1 MCLLVLA
8 WRVHAR
14 YRLVV
19 AANRDEFH
27 ARAAAPLAKWPP
39 PPDLLAG
46 RDLRSQGTWFGIDRE
61 RRFGVVTNFRELQ
74 APRPAAPSRGELV
87 PDYLGTRPGA
97 TGVKPPHEISPA
109 VTDEPAPDTKTRN
122 FVGTPVRAADFLAAL
137 EPRAALYSGFNLLL
151 SDADSLWYASNRTT
165 PFARELRPAVYGL
178 ANESLDTPWPKLQ
191 RVRSGFE
198 AWLRR
203 PPHEISPAVTDESAA
218 VDETRNFVGTPGQG
232 TSADVEGLFRLLA
245 DRTPAQDSPQAHT
258 GALPAEWARALSAP
272 FVLNP
277 EYGTRCSTVLLLEGG
292 GRLQLAERRFDPD
305 GRLTGQTDFRLQPDE
320 WP

>member
-39 PPDLLAG
+39 PVDLLAG
-46 RDLRSQGTWFGIDRE
+46 RDLRSQGTWLGIDRE

-74 APRPAAPSRGELV
+74 PARPVAPSRGQLV
-87 PDYLGTRPGA
+87 PDYLGARHGETRA
-97 TGVKPPHEISPA
+97 PP
-109 VTDEPAPDTKTRN
+109 
-122 FVGTPVRAADFLAAL
+122 ADFLAAL
-137 EPRAALYSGFNLLL
+137 EPRAAAWSGFNLLL
-151 SDADSLWYASNRTT
+151 SDAESLWYASNRTT

-198 AWLRR
+198 AWLW
-203 PPHEISPAVTDESAA
+203 PPREISPAATDELAPLGK
-218 VDETRNFVGTPGQG
+218 TRNFAGTPGE
-232 TSADVEGLFRLLA
+232 SVDAEVEGLFALLA
-245 DRTPAQDSPQAHT
+245 DRTPAEDPPEART
-258 GALPAEWARALSAP
+258 GALPREWARALSAP
-272 FVLNP
+272 FVLHP
-277 EYGTRCSTVLLLEGG
+277 EYGTRCSTVLLLEGD

-305 GRLTGQTDFRLQPDE
+305 GRLSGQTEFRLQPGE

>member
-8 WRVHAR
+8 WQAHAR

-39 PPDLLAG
+39 PAELLAG
-46 RDLRSQGTWFGIDRE
+46 RDLRSQGTWLGIDRE

-74 APRPAAPSRGELV
+74 PARPRAPSRGELV
-87 PDYLGTRPGA
+87 PDYLGARLGD
-97 TGVKPPHEISPA
+97 SPA
-109 VTDEPAPDTKTRN
+109 EPAREIAP
-122 FVGTPVRAADFLAAL
+122 GAADFLAAL
-137 EPRAALYSGFNLLL
+137 EPRAAAWSGFNLLL

-165 PFARELRPAVYGL
+165 PFARQLGPGVYGL

-198 AWLRR
+198 AWLRL
-203 PPHEISPAVTDESAA
+203 PLDTSPAATDESAP
-218 VDETRNFVGTPGQG
+218 VGETRNFARTPGEP
-232 TSADVEGLFRLLA
+232 APAEVEGLFALLA
-245 DRTPAQDSPQAHT
+245 DRTPARALPPAHS
-258 GALPAEWARALSAP
+258 GALPREWAQALSAP
-272 FVLNP
+272 FVLHP
-277 EYGTRCSTVLLLEGG
+277 EYGTRCSTVLLLESD
-292 GRLQLAERRFDPD
+292 GRLYLAERRFDAA
-305 GRLTGQTDFRLQPDE
+305 GRVSGETEFRLPPGE

>member
-8 WRVHAR
+8 WQAHAR

-39 PPDLLAG
+39 PAELLAG
-46 RDLRSQGTWFGIDRE
+46 RDLRSQGTWLGIDRE

-74 APRPAAPSRGELV
+74 PARPQAPSRGELV
-87 PDYLGTRPGA
+87 PNYLGARLGD
-97 TGVKPPHEISPA
+97 SPA
-109 VTDEPAPDTKTRN
+109 EPAREIAP
-122 FVGTPVRAADFLAAL
+122 GAADFLAAL

-165 PFARELRPAVYGL
+165 PFARELRPGVYGL

-198 AWLRR
+198 AWL
-203 PPHEISPAVTDESAA
+203 
-218 VDETRNFVGTPGQG
+218 GQG
-232 TSADVEGLFRLLA
+232 TSADAEGLFALLA

-258 GALPAEWARALSAP
+258 GALPSEWARALSAP

-277 EYGTRCSTVLLLEGG
+277 EYGTRCSTVLLLEGD

>member
-27 ARAAAPLAKWPP
+27 ARAATPLAKWPP
-39 PPDLLAG
+39 SADLLAG
-46 RDLRSQGTWFGIDRE
+46 RDLRSQGTWLGIDRE

-74 APRPAAPSRGELV
+74 PARPAAPSRGQLV
-87 PDYLGTRPGA
+87 PDYLGARRGEA
-97 TGVKPPHEISPA
+97 PA
-109 VTDEPAPDTKTRN
+109 
-122 FVGTPVRAADFLAAL
+122 RAADFLAAL
-137 EPRAALYSGFNLLL
+137 EPRSAAWSGFNLLL

-198 AWLRR
+198 AWLR
-203 PPHEISPAVTDESAA
+203 EAPAE
-218 VDETRNFVGTPGQG
+218 
-232 TSADVEGLFRLLA
+232 VEGLFGLLA
-245 DRTPAQDSPQAHT
+245 DRTPAGDLAETHT
-258 GALPAEWARALSAP
+258 GALPQEWARALSAP
-272 FVLNP
+272 FVLHP
-277 EYGTRCSTVLLLEGG
+277 EYGTRCSTVLLLEDD
-292 GRLQLAERRFDPD
+292 GRLQLAERRFDPA
-305 GRLTGQTDFRLQPDE
+305 GRLSGETEFRLQPGE